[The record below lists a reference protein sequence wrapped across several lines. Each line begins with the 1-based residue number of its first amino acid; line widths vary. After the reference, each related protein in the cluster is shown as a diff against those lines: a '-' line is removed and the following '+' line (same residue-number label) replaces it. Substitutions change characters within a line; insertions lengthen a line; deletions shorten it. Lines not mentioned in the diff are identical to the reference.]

1 MRLTVLIAILLI
13 ALTATA
19 AQAQTYL
26 PLVVDGGDVTGAEIS
41 YGIYQELEPHQWLD
55 VECATGVPVAIRYE
69 GLLHIVCR

>member
-1 MRLTVLIAILLI
+1 MRLIILITILLI
-13 ALTATA
+13 ILTATV

-26 PLVVDGGDVTGAEIS
+26 PIIGGGDIAGAEIS

>member
-1 MRLTVLIAILLI
+1 MRLTILIVILITML
-13 ALTATA
+13 ATT

-26 PLVVDGGDVTGAEIS
+26 PIIGGGDIAGAEIS

-69 GLLHIVCR
+69 GLLHVVCR